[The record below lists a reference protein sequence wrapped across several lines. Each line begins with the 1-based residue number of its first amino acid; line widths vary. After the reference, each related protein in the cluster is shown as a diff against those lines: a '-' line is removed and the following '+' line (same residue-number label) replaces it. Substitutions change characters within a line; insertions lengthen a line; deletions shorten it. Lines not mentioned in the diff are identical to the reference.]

1 VKIHVRE
8 GTDRIL
14 GATIVGRSAGELTN
28 NISLA
33 MVAGLGLRRLAQ
45 VIHAYPTQGEAVR
58 QAAQACV
65 QSLDAVTP
73 ANNKEPHE
81 N

>member
-1 VKIHVRE
+1 MCAKAPTASWVPPSSA
-8 GTDRIL
+8 GC
-14 GATIVGRSAGELTN
+14 AGELIN

-33 MVAGLGLRRLAQ
+33 MVAGLGLRRLAG

-65 QSLDAVTP
+65 QSLAAAVS
-73 ANNKEPHE
+73 AKSNEAA
-81 N
+81 

>member
-1 VKIHVRE
+1 MI
-8 GTDRIL
+8 
-14 GATIVGRSAGELTN
+14 N
-28 NISLA
+28 NIFLA
-33 MVAGLGLRRLAQ
+33 MAADLGLRRLAQ

-58 QAAQACV
+58 QATQACV
-65 QSLDAVTP
+65 QSLDGVTP

>member
-1 VKIHVRE
+1 MI
-8 GTDRIL
+8 
-14 GATIVGRSAGELTN
+14 N

-33 MVAGLGLRRLAQ
+33 MVAGMGLRRLAR

-65 QSLDAVTP
+65 QSLSRMSPRPAAPKRARSAVRSTQVTQ
-73 ANNKEPHE
+73 
-81 N
+81 